1 MSGTKQATA
10 TTHRGK
16 RSLFAQSFRCTIRRS
31 RRRERRREYRSIKS
45 MFRPLSQ
52 IQISS
57 CLQHENKQF
66 SQPLARHHSMTGELL
81 IFAYWNVESLKR
93 SGILFELKQFMR
105 LRKIQILFLSE
116 TKCSENTY
124 FSEEFCIFLSG
135 GTSRD
140 EKHGVGII
148 IHRDLLPNLLAVRAI
163 SPEIILLQL
172 KITGGHL
179 TLFGVYTTDMTLT
192 CDKIFSINYMRCT

>member
-1 MSGTKQATA
+1 
-10 TTHRGK
+10 
-16 RSLFAQSFRCTIRRS
+16 
-31 RRRERRREYRSIKS
+31 
-45 MFRPLSQ
+45 
-52 IQISS
+52 
-57 CLQHENKQF
+57 
-66 SQPLARHHSMTGELL
+66 MTGELL

-148 IHRDLLPNLLAVRAI
+148 IHRDLLPNLLACERFHLKSFYSNSK
-163 SPEIILLQL
+163 SPAGI
-172 KITGGHL
+172 
-179 TLFGVYTTDMTLT
+179 
-192 CDKIFSINYMRCT
+192 